1 LPSGLSIVLVTTP
14 EGDPAHALATNLVE
28 EGLAACVNIVPRVRS
43 IYRWEGKIADEAES
57 LLVIKT
63 RTETVEALRAR
74 VIELHPYSVPEVIA
88 VDVDRGH
95 APYLQWAFDQVTAR
109 SR

>member
-1 LPSGLSIVLVTTP
+1 LATGISLVLVTTP
-14 EGDPAHALATNLVE
+14 EGDPAHALARDLVE
-28 EGLAACVNIVPRVRS
+28 EGLAACVNIVPKIRS

-63 RTETVEALRAR
+63 RSETVETLRAR

-95 APYLQWAFDQVTAR
+95 APYVQWVLDQVTAGR
-109 SR
+109 R